1 MSELD
6 GKRGEKIRGKKEWK
20 EKENNMEKMRWR
32 VEKKKDKK
40 EKERGMKSGEWNWER
55 IRIRNWKNEKKK
67 GWNKRKEKE
76 IEKREVESWNIGE
89 ECWMEKRLEVGNW
102 WGMEK

>member
-40 EKERGMKSGEWNWER
+40 EKERGMKSGE
-55 IRIRNWKNEKKK
+55 
-67 GWNKRKEKE
+67 
-76 IEKREVESWNIGE
+76 
-89 ECWMEKRLEVGNW
+89 
-102 WGMEK
+102 